1 MEEMLMNTIFT
12 DNWEQRLEMQ
22 FLKNDRCKKRAYI
35 CSPLSAED
43 DTDFL
48 RNMHAARA
56 YMYYASEKMEMYARA
71 PHAYLPMLLCD
82 KLPSE
87 RALALSFGLSLLENS
102 EVILIC
108 GNRLSSGMKGEIAYA
123 VLFQMPMM
131 VFDEGLY
138 HEVQKEIT
146 KHGGNKRF
154 VQLDRENFV
163 MGFSSPASYLEKA
176 VMFRD

>member
-1 MEEMLMNTIFT
+1 MNTIFT
-12 DNWEQRLEMQ
+12 DNWEQRLVMQ

>member
-1 MEEMLMNTIFT
+1 MNTIFT

-22 FLKNDRCKKRAYI
+22 FLINDRCRKRAYI

-108 GNRLSSGMKGEIAYA
+108 GNRLSSGMKGEIAHA

-138 HEVQKEIT
+138 HEVQKETT

>member
-56 YMYYASEKMEMYARA
+56 YMYYASEKMGMYARA

>member
-1 MEEMLMNTIFT
+1 MNTIFT

-163 MGFSSPASYLEKA
+163 MGFSSPASYLEQA

>member
-1 MEEMLMNTIFT
+1 MNTIFT
-12 DNWEQRLEMQ
+12 DNWEQRLVMQ

-82 KLPSE
+82 RLPSE

>member
-1 MEEMLMNTIFT
+1 MDTIFT
-12 DNWEQRLEMQ
+12 ENWEQRLEMQ
-22 FLKNDRCKKRAYI
+22 FLKNDRCRRRAYI

-43 DTDFL
+43 DAGFL
-48 RNMHAARA
+48 RNMHTARA
-56 YMYYASEKMEMYARA
+56 YMYYASERMGVYARA

>member
-1 MEEMLMNTIFT
+1 MNTIFT

-22 FLKNDRCKKRAYI
+22 FLKNDRCKKRAYV

-43 DTDFL
+43 DAGFL
-48 RNMHAARA
+48 RNMHTARA
-56 YMYYASEKMEMYARA
+56 YMYYASEKMGMYARA

-82 KLPSE
+82 RLPSE

-108 GNRLSSGMKGEIAYA
+108 GNRLSSGMKGEIAHA
-123 VLFQMPMM
+123 ARFQMPMI
-131 VFDEGLY
+131 VFDEGMY

-154 VQLDRENFV
+154 VQLDRENYV
-163 MGFSSPASYLEKA
+163 MGFSSPVSYLEKA

>member
-1 MEEMLMNTIFT
+1 MDTIFT
-12 DNWEQRLEMQ
+12 ENWEQRLEMQ
-22 FLKNDRCKKRAYI
+22 FLKNDRCRRRAYV
-35 CSPLSAED
+35 CSPLNVED
-43 DTDFL
+43 DAGFL
-48 RNMHAARA
+48 RNMHTARA
-56 YMYYASEKMEMYARA
+56 YMYYASEKMGMYARA

>member
-1 MEEMLMNTIFT
+1 MNTIFT

-154 VQLDRENFV
+154 VQLDRENFA